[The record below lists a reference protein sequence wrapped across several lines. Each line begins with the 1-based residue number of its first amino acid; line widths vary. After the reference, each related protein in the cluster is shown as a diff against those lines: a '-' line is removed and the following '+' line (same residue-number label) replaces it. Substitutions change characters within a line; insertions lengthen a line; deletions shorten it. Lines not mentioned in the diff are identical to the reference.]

1 MFYQIKKFKLFD
13 KKIPIAS
20 LTEKTYLMLDFD
32 KYLDLGLSGKN
43 IESVEMIE
51 IAPPDEV
58 MEDDNNLPG
67 ELPILPLRNTVL
79 FPGIVIPVTVTRTK
93 GTKLVKKAYKGDKT
107 LGIIAQVRQTSEEP
121 TSDDLYKVGTIA
133 HIIKMIVLPDGNVT
147 IILQGRRRFKV
158 NSFLKEEPFLSA
170 SVEYI
175 EDKFPNPKRKETKA
189 LISSLKEAALNILN
203 LNPEIPRD
211 AQIAINNI
219 DTPNFLT
226 HFLSSNLNIGISDKQ
241 LLLETFD
248 GYEQATKLLEHMLKE
263 IQVLEIKK
271 DIQSKASSDIDQQQ
285 KEYYLRQQIKVLQEE
300 LGMDTP
306 DQEVEK
312 LRAKGAKKKWSPE
325 VNEHF
330 NKELNKI
337 MRMNNM
343 APEYGVSLGYAEL
356 LVDLPWGEVSKDNF
370 SLSRAKRIL
379 DQDHFGLEKVKER
392 IIEYLAVLKLRN
404 DMKAPLLCL
413 YGPPGV
419 GKTSLGKSI
428 AKALGR
434 QYVRMALGGVHDEA
448 EIRGHRKTYIGAMPG
463 KVIQNIQKAKTGN
476 PVFVLDEIDKISRD
490 HRGDPSSAL
499 LEVLDPEQNVA
510 FKDNYLE
517 VEYDLSKV
525 LFIATA
531 NSLDTI
537 QPALRDRMEIIE
549 LSGYTVEEK
558 LEIAKRHLLPKQ
570 IEAHGLGQGMIK
582 LTNGAIV
589 KVIEGYTRESGV
601 RSLEHKIG
609 SVVRKIAKSIAMD
622 EAYSPVI
629 KDADIVKLLGQP
641 IFDKDL
647 YEGNAL
653 AGVVTGLAWT
663 PVGGD
668 ILFIVSN
675 LSKGKG
681 QLTLS
686 GQLGDVMKE
695 SAITALSYLKS
706 HADNVGIDYRT
717 FSNYD
722 LHIHVP
728 QGAVPK
734 DGPSAGI
741 TMLTSMASIFTQRK
755 IKKDIAMT
763 GEITLRGKVLPVG
776 GIKEKILA
784 AKRANIKEIIMCYK
798 NRKDVEEIGEE
809 YTKGL
814 TFHYVDYVEEVLEVA
829 LLKEKV
835 KNPIVFSFPEE
846 KNKEIPAVM
855 TLQ

>member
-1 MFYQIKKFKLFD
+1 MQD
-13 KKIPIAS
+13 K
-20 LTEKTYLMLDFD
+20 
-32 KYLDLGLSGKN
+32 DLLRNLRLAGKN

-51 IAPPDEV
+51 ISAPDEV
-58 MEDDNNLPG
+58 MEDNDNLPD
-67 ELPILPLRNTVL
+67 ELSILPLRNTVL

-93 GTKLVKKAYKGDKT
+93 GIRLVKKAYKGDKT
-107 LGIIAQVRQTSEEP
+107 IGIITQVLQTNEEP
-121 TSDDLYKVGTIA
+121 TADDLYKVGTIA
-133 HIIKMIVLPDGNVT
+133 NILKMIVLPDGNVT
-147 IILQGRRRFKV
+147 IILQGRRRFRVLEFSKT
-158 NSFLKEEPFLSA
+158 EPFLVA
-170 SVEYI
+170 KVAYI
-175 EDKFPNPKRKETKA
+175 TDNFPNPKKKETKA
-189 LISSLKEAALNILN
+189 LIQSLKEAALGILN

-226 HFLSSNLNIGISDKQ
+226 HFLSSNLNIGLSDKQ

-248 GYEQATKLLEHMLKE
+248 GNEQATKLLEHMMKE
-263 IQVLEIKK
+263 LQVLEIKK

-306 DQEVEK
+306 DQEIEK
-312 LRAKGAKKKWSPE
+312 LRAKGAKKHWPADI
-325 VNEHF
+325 NEHF
-330 NKELNKI
+330 NKELNKLSRI
-337 MRMNNM
+337 NSMSPDY
-343 APEYGVSLGYAEL
+343 AISLNYIEL
-356 LVDLPWGEVSKDNF
+356 LADLPWEENSKDNF
-370 SLSRAKRIL
+370 SLTRAMKIL
-379 DQDHFGLEKVKER
+379 DNDHFGLKKVKER
-392 IIEYLAVLKLRN
+392 IIEYLAVLKLRK

-434 QYVRMALGGVHDEA
+434 EYVRMALGGIHDEA

-463 KVIQNIQKAKTGN
+463 KIIQNIQKAKKSN
-476 PVFVLDEIDKISRD
+476 PVFILDEIDKISRD

-499 LEVLDPEQNVA
+499 LEVLDPEQNSA

-525 LFIATA
+525 LFVATA

-558 LEIAKRHLLPKQ
+558 LEIAKRHLIPKQ
-570 IEAHGLGQGMIK
+570 LEAHGLGSQ
-582 LTNGAIV
+582 IV
-589 KVIEGYTRESGV
+589 KISNQAIIKIIEGYTRESGV
-601 RSLEHKIG
+601 RNLEQKIG
-609 SVVRKIAKSIAMD
+609 SVIRKIAKSVAMD
-622 EAYSPVI
+622 QEFN
-629 KDADIVKLLGQP
+629 KNLKEEDIERLLGQA

-647 YEGNAL
+647 YEGNDL

-668 ILFIVSN
+668 ILFIESN
-675 LSKGKG
+675 LSRGKG

-695 SAITALSYLKS
+695 SAVTALSYLKS
-706 HADNVGIDYRT
+706 HSDDLGIDYRV
-717 FSNYD
+717 FSAYD

-741 TMLTSMASIFTQRK
+741 TMLISMASIYTQRK
-755 IKKDIAMT
+755 IKKNIAMT

-784 AKRANIKEIIMCYK
+784 AKRANIKEIVMCYK
-798 NRKDVEEIGEE
+798 NEKDVNEIGEE

-814 TFHYVDYVEEVLEVA
+814 IFHYVNYVEEVIEVA
-829 LLKEKV
+829 LSDEKV
-835 KNPIVFSFPEE
+835 KKPIQFVFPEE
-846 KNKEIPAVM
+846 PKKELGSVKN
-855 TLQ
+855 

>member
-1 MFYQIKKFKLFD
+1 
-13 KKIPIAS
+13 
-20 LTEKTYLMLDFD
+20 MLDFENFKNID
-32 KYLDLGLSGKN
+32 LSGKN

-58 MEDDNNLPG
+58 MEDDHNLPAD
-67 ELPILPLRNTVL
+67 LSILPLRNTVL

-93 GTKLVKKAYKGDKT
+93 GIKLVKKAYKGDKT
-107 LGIIAQVRQTSEEP
+107 IGIVSQARQTNDEP
-121 TSDDLYKVGTIA
+121 TIDDLYKVGTIA
-133 HIIKMIVLPDGNVT
+133 NILKMIVLPDGNVT

-158 NSFLKEEPFLSA
+158 VDFIKEEPFLTA
-170 SVEYI
+170 NVEYI
-175 EDKFPNPKRKETKA
+175 EDKFPNAKKKETKA

-226 HFLSSNLNIGISDKQ
+226 HFLSSNLSIGISDKQ

-248 GYEQATKLLEHMLKE
+248 GYEQATKLLEHMMKE
-263 IQVLEIKK
+263 VQVLEIKK

-300 LGMDTP
+300 LGMDSP

-337 MRMNNM
+337 MRMNSM
-343 APEYGVSLGYAEL
+343 APEYGVSVGYAEL
-356 LVDLPWGEVSKDNF
+356 LVELPWNEYSKDNF
-370 SLSRAKRIL
+370 SLARAKKIL
-379 DQDHFGLEKVKER
+379 DNDHFGLTKVKER
-392 IIEYLAVLKLRN
+392 ILEYLAVLKLRN

-434 QYVRMALGGVHDEA
+434 EYVRMALGGVHDEA

-463 KVIQNIQKAKTGN
+463 KVIHNIQKAKSSN

-499 LEVLDPEQNVA
+499 LEVLDPEQNSA

-525 LFIATA
+525 LFVATA

-570 IEAHGLGQGMIK
+570 IELHGLTSDAFKVSNAALTK
-582 LTNGAIV
+582 L
-589 KVIEGYTRESGV
+589 IEGYTRESGV

-609 SVVRKIAKSIAMD
+609 SLVRKVAKFVAM
-622 EAYSPVI
+622 EEEYNPNL
-629 KDADIVKLLGQP
+629 KPEDIEKLLGQP

-647 YEGNAL
+647 YEGNEL

-668 ILFIVSN
+668 ILFIESN

-681 QLTLS
+681 TLTLS

-695 SAITALSYLKS
+695 SAVTALSFLKS
-706 HADNVGIDYRT
+706 HAEEIGVDYRI
-717 FSNYD
+717 FSTYD

-741 TMLTSMASIFTQRK
+741 TMLVSMASIFTQRR
-755 IKKDIAMT
+755 IKKNVAMT

-798 NRKDVEEIGEE
+798 NQKDVEEIGAE

-814 TFHYVDYVEEVLEVA
+814 VFHYVNYVEEVLEVA

-835 KNPIVFSFPEE
+835 KKPLVFSFPEE
-846 KNKEIPAVM
+846 TKKD
-855 TLQ
+855 

>member
-1 MFYQIKKFKLFD
+1 MHKND
-13 KKIPIAS
+13 K
-20 LTEKTYLMLDFD
+20 YGNLDF
-32 KYLDLGLSGKN
+32 SGRN
-43 IESVEMIE
+43 LESVEMIE
-51 IAPPDEV
+51 ITPPDEV
-58 MEDDNNLPG
+58 MEDNNNLP
-67 ELPILPLRNTVL
+67 EHLSILPLRNTVL

-93 GTKLVKKAYKGDKT
+93 GIRLVKKAYKGDKT
-107 LGIIAQVRQTSEEP
+107 LGIVSQIRQTNEEP
-121 TSDDLYKVGTIA
+121 TEDDLYKVGTIA
-133 HIIKMIVLPDGNVT
+133 HILKMIVLPDGNVT

-158 NSFLKEEPFLSA
+158 EEYLKFDPFLTA
-170 SVEYI
+170 KVTYI
-175 EDKFPNPKRKETKA
+175 EDKFPNAKKKETKA
-189 LISSLKEAALNILN
+189 LIQSLKEVALNILN

-248 GYEQATKLLEHMLKE
+248 GQDQATKLLEHMMKE
-263 IQVLEIKK
+263 VQVLEIKK
-271 DIQSKASSDIDQQQ
+271 DIQFKASSDIDQQQ

-300 LGMDTP
+300 LGMDSP

-312 LRAKGAKKKWSPE
+312 LRAKGAKKHWKPE

-337 MRMNNM
+337 SRMNSM
-343 APEYGVSLGYAEL
+343 SPEYGVSLSYAEL
-356 LVDLPWGEVSKDNF
+356 LAELPWNENSKDNF
-370 SLSRAKRIL
+370 SLIRAKKVL
-379 DQDHFGLEKVKER
+379 DGDHFGLKKVKER
-392 IIEYLAVLKLRN
+392 ILEYLAVLKLRN

-434 QYVRMALGGVHDEA
+434 EYIRMALGGIHDEA

-463 KVIQNIQKAKTGN
+463 KVIQNIQKAKKSN
-476 PVFVLDEIDKISRD
+476 PVFILDEIDKISRD
-490 HRGDPSSAL
+490 QRGDPSSAL
-499 LEVLDPEQNVA
+499 LEVLDPEQNYA

-531 NSLDTI
+531 NSLDSI

-558 LEIAKRHLLPKQ
+558 VEIAKRHLIPKQ
-570 IEAHGLGQGMIK
+570 IEAHGLHTSMFKLSNSAIIK
-582 LTNGAIV
+582 L
-589 KVIEGYTRESGV
+589 IEGFTRESGV
-601 RSLEHKIG
+601 RKLEQKIG
-609 SVVRKIAKSIAMD
+609 SLVRKIAKSVAM
-622 EAYSPVI
+622 EEEYNPNI
-629 KDADIVKLLGQP
+629 KEEDIERLLGHSLY
-641 IFDKDL
+641 DKDL
-647 YEGNAL
+647 YEGNEL

-668 ILFIVSN
+668 ILFIESN

-681 QLTLS
+681 VLTLS

-706 HADNVGIDYRT
+706 HSEDLGIDYRVFT
-717 FSNYD
+717 NYD
-722 LHIHVP
+722 LHVHVP

-741 TMLTSMASIFTQRK
+741 TMLVSMASIFTQRK
-755 IKKDIAMT
+755 LRKDLAMT

-784 AKRANIKEIIMCYK
+784 AKRANIKHIVMCYK
-798 NRKDVEEIGEE
+798 NEKDVQEIGEE

-814 TFHYVDYVEEVLEVA
+814 TFHYVNYVEEVLEAA
-829 LLKEKV
+829 LLNEKV
-835 KNPIVFSFPEE
+835 KKPIIFTFPEE
-846 KNKEIPAVM
+846 PKKELHLGM
-855 TLQ
+855 N

>member
-1 MFYQIKKFKLFD
+1 
-13 KKIPIAS
+13 
-20 LTEKTYLMLDFD
+20 MLDFD

-668 ILFIVSN
+668 ILFIESN

>member
-1 MFYQIKKFKLFD
+1 
-13 KKIPIAS
+13 
-20 LTEKTYLMLDFD
+20 MLD
-32 KYLDLGLSGKN
+32 LDILRRLGQNSPN
-43 IESVEMIE
+43 TESLEMIE
-51 IAPPDEV
+51 IASPDEV
-58 MEDDNNLPG
+58 MEDTGNLPQ
-67 ELPILPLRNTVL
+67 ELSILPLRNTVL

-93 GTKLVKKAYKGDKT
+93 GIRLVKKAYRGDRT
-107 LGIIAQVRQTSEEP
+107 LGIVSQVRQTKEEP
-121 TSDDLYKVGTIA
+121 TPEDLYKVGTIGN
-133 HIIKMIVLPDGNVT
+133 ILKMIVLPDGNVT
-147 IILQGRRRFKV
+147 IILQGRRRFQINDFV
-158 NSFLKEEPFLSA
+158 KENPYLIANVS
-170 SVEYI
+170 YI
-175 EDKFPNPKRKETKA
+175 EDNFPNPRKKETKA
-189 LISSLKEAALNILN
+189 LIQSLKEAALNILN

-219 DTPNFLT
+219 DSPNFLT
-226 HFLSSNLNIGISDKQ
+226 HFLSSNLNIGIAEKQ

-248 GYEQATKLLEHMLKE
+248 GNEQAHKLLEHMMKE
-263 IQVLEIKK
+263 VQVLEIKK

-285 KEYYLRQQIKVLQEE
+285 REYYLRQQIKVLQEE
-300 LGMDTP
+300 LGVESP

-312 LRAKGAKKKWSPE
+312 LRMKGAKKKWSPE

-337 MRMNNM
+337 VRMNSM
-343 APEYGVSLGYAEL
+343 APEYGVALGYAEL
-356 LVDLPWGEVSKDNF
+356 LVDLPWNEYSKDNF
-370 SLSRAKRIL
+370 SLARAKKIL
-379 DQDHFGLEKVKER
+379 DEDHFGLKKVKER

-419 GKTSLGKSI
+419 GKTSLGKSV

-434 QYVRMALGGVHDEA
+434 EYIRMALGGVHDEA

-463 KVIQNIQKAKTGN
+463 KVIQNIQKAKSGN
-476 PVFVLDEIDKISRD
+476 PVFILDEIDKISRD
-490 HRGDPSSAL
+490 LRGDPSSAL
-499 LEVLDPEQNVA
+499 LEVLDPEQNSA

-570 IEAHGLGQGMIK
+570 ITQHGLTPKLIK
-582 LTNGAIV
+582 MTNGAIV
-589 KVIEGYTRESGV
+589 KLIEGYTRESGV
-601 RSLEHKIG
+601 RALEQKIG
-609 SVVRKIAKSIAMD
+609 SVVRKIAKSIAM
-622 EAYSPVI
+622 EEEYNPNI
-629 KDADIVKLLGQP
+629 KEEDIERLLGNP
-641 IFDKDL
+641 VFDKDL
-647 YEGNAL
+647 YEGNEL

-668 ILFIVSN
+668 ILFIESN

-681 QLTLS
+681 VLTLS

-695 SAITALSYLKS
+695 SAVTALSFLKS
-706 HADNVGIDYRT
+706 HAEDINIDYRI

-741 TMLTSMASIFTQRK
+741 TMLVSMASIFTQRK
-755 IKKDIAMT
+755 IKKNIAMT

-798 NRKDVEEIGEE
+798 NEKDVIEIGEE

-814 TFHYVDYVEEVLEVA
+814 TFHYVNYVEEVLEVA
-829 LLKEKV
+829 LLKDKV
-835 KNPIVFSFPEE
+835 AKPIAFSFPDEP
-846 KNKEIPAVM
+846 KKEPESLLRVM
-855 TLQ
+855 

>member
-1 MFYQIKKFKLFD
+1 
-13 KKIPIAS
+13 
-20 LTEKTYLMLDFD
+20 MLDFD
-32 KYLDLGLSGKN
+32 NYINKSLSSKN

-51 IAPPDEV
+51 ISPPEEV
-58 MEDDNNLPG
+58 MENDQNLPH

-79 FPGIVIPVTVTRTK
+79 FPGIVIPVTVTRAK
-93 GTKLVKKAYKGDKT
+93 GTKLVKKAYRGDKT
-107 LGIIAQVRQTSEEP
+107 VGIIAQVKQTNEDP
-121 TSDDLYKVGTIA
+121 TPDDLYKVGTIA

-158 NSFLKEEPFLSA
+158 KEFTKTEPYVNA
-170 SVEYI
+170 KVEYI
-175 EDKFPNPKRKETKA
+175 VDKFPNPKKKETKA
-189 LISSLKEAALNILN
+189 LIQSLKEAALNILN

-248 GYEQATKLLEHMLKE
+248 GYEQATKLLEHMHRE
-263 IQVLEIKK
+263 IQVLEIKR

-312 LRAKGAKKKWSPE
+312 LRLKGSKKKWSHE

-337 MRMNNM
+337 MRMNSM
-343 APEYGVSLGYAEL
+343 APEYAVAIGYAEL
-356 LVDLPWGEVSKDNF
+356 LVDLPWNETTKDNF
-370 SLSRAKRIL
+370 SLVRAKKIL
-379 DQDHFGLEKVKER
+379 DADHFGLEKVKER
-392 IIEYLAVLKLRN
+392 ILEYLAVLKLRK

-419 GKTSLGKSI
+419 GKTSLGRSI

-434 QYVRMALGGVHDEA
+434 EYVRMALGGIHDEA

-463 KVIQNIQKAKTGN
+463 KIIQNIQRVKSGN

-499 LEVLDPEQNVA
+499 LEVLDPEQNIA

-531 NSLDTI
+531 NSLDTV
-537 QPALRDRMEIIE
+537 QGPLRDRMEIIE

-570 IEAHGLGQGMIK
+570 FEAHGLPNGLVK
-582 LTNGAIV
+582 LSNGAITRI
-589 KVIEGYTRESGV
+589 IEGYTRESGV
-601 RSLEHKIG
+601 RGLEQKIG
-609 SVVRKIAKSIAMD
+609 SVVRKIAKSVAMEQD
-622 EAYSPVI
+622 FVKNLKEN
-629 KDADIVKLLGQP
+629 DIEILLGQP

-647 YEGNAL
+647 YEGNEL

-668 ILFIVSN
+668 ILFIESN

-681 QLTLS
+681 HLTLS

-695 SAITALSYLKS
+695 SAVTALSYLKS
-706 HADNVGIDYRT
+706 HAEEIGIDYRV

-741 TMLTSMASIFTQRK
+741 TMLISIASIFTQRR

-798 NRKDVEEIGEE
+798 NRKDVEEIGAD

-814 TFHYVDYVEEVLEVA
+814 TFHYVDIVDEVLEIA
-829 LLKEKV
+829 LLPEKV
-835 KNPIVFSFPEE
+835 KKPIVFHFPEE
-846 KNKEIPAVM
+846 KVESKM
-855 TLQ
+855 